1 MKNKKSLLT
10 IVAFAILSACGSTKN
25 SGGKVDGSISKPGE
39 TKPKETFENFLNSS
53 LPQMEKKNLGE
64 LQEQKKN
71 NLSDADKTEYGKL
84 IDFANHKDEYEWK
97 RVAGEVGIKAFEAG
111 DTNWVYEFE
120 NKKMSF
126 DDVNLEAKDKG
137 LQGYLLG
144 KKDSK
149 VKDELNFAGYGYQN
163 MFTGINEQKAKDRAA
178 ILNKWIAGSVLTP
191 EERNVVDKLPGMPAD
206 FANLDNDTQSKI
218 KLLAK
223 HLSQGKTENK
233 MKYEFKK
240 SDVLK
245 TGANALTGGGL
256 AFSNFGVWEELSD
269 FSSLDPDLK
278 KFKYNT
284 NADNRFTSEFFA
296 TGVEKLKSSVAAAH
310 NTTGMKFIGKTLGVV
325 EDKNNAQNKKRLT
338 GTATVDIEANT
349 ATGKL
354 TFAYDNWY
362 TLSKNNVDFSDKD
375 HGFETNDTANWEI
388 SGNSGDDKF
397 KFTGKNITRANLKGA
412 MYGVE
417 NDKATEMVGTYGLGI
432 DNFDLKG
439 AFGVKRKTTP

>member
-71 NLSDADKTEYGKL
+71 NLSDAEKTEYEKL

-144 KKDSK
+144 KKDDK
-149 VKDELNFAGYGYQN
+149 VKDKLDFATYGYQN

-191 EERNVVDKLPGMPAD
+191 EERNVVDKLPSMPAD
-206 FANLDNDTQSKI
+206 FASLDNDTQSKI
-218 KLLAK
+218 KLLVK
-223 HLSQGKTENK
+223 HLSKGKTETE

-245 TGANALTGGGL
+245 TGANVLTGGGL

-278 KFKYNT
+278 KIKYNT
-284 NADNRFTSEFFA
+284 NANNRFTSEFFA

-310 NTTGMKFIGKTLGVV
+310 NTTGMKFTGKTLGVV

-388 SGNSGDDKF
+388 SGDSGDDKF

-439 AFGVKRKTTP
+439 AFGVKRKITP

>member
-10 IVAFAILSACGSTKN
+10 IVAFAMLSACGSTKN
-25 SGGKVDGSISKPGE
+25 SGGKVDGSIAKPGE
-39 TKPKETFENFLNSS
+39 AKENFENFLNLS
-53 LPQMEKKNLGE
+53 LPKMSEKNLAE

-71 NLSDADKTEYGKL
+71 KLSDAEKTEYEKL

-144 KKDSK
+144 KKDDK
-149 VKDELNFAGYGYQN
+149 VKDKIDFATYGYQN
-163 MFTGINEQKAKDRAA
+163 IFTGINEQQAKDRAA
-178 ILNKWIAGSVLTP
+178 ILNKWIAGGVLTP
-191 EERNVVDKLPGMPAD
+191 MERSVVDKLPAMTAD
-206 FANLDNDTQSKI
+206 FASLNNDTQSKI

-223 HLSQGKTENK
+223 HLSRGKIETE

-278 KFKYNT
+278 KLKYNT

-310 NTTGMKFIGKTLGVV
+310 NTTGMKFTGKTLGVV

-375 HGFETNDTANWEI
+375 HGFETNDTANWDI
-388 SGNSGDDKF
+388 SGDSGDDKF